1 LTRPVEGYDAS
12 TYGDRIAEIYDD
24 LYGELFDA
32 DATVS
37 FLAELAGGGRALE
50 LGIGTGRI
58 AVPLAG
64 RGIDIAGIDSSE
76 AMIAR
81 LRAKPGG
88 QDIPVTIANFLEV
101 DVEGEFAVV
110 YIPFNTLFALTTQE
124 EQVRCFQNVARHL
137 TEDGVFVVEAFVP
150 DVSRYDR
157 HQRVSVDQVN
167 NDHVLLEVSRHDP
180 VRQMSDTQHV
190 VLSESGTKL
199 YPVRI
204 RYAYPSELDLMARL
218 AGLRLRE
225 RFGGWHREPFTS
237 ASVAHVS
244 VYERA
249 SE

>member
-64 RGIDIAGIDSSE
+64 RGIDVAGIDSSG

-88 QDIPVTIANFLEV
+88 EDIPVTIANFLEV

-167 NDHVLLEVSRHDP
+167 NDRVLLEASRHDP
-180 VRQMSDTQHV
+180 VRQVSDTQHV
-190 VLSESGTKL
+190 VLGESGTKL

-225 RFGGWHREPFTS
+225 RFGGWRREPFTS